1 MLDDGIILT
10 TSSSYVPAAQA
21 VQEVAPG
28 AAYVPDAHAVHG
40 VPASP
45 STSAYPAAQS
55 TQPRVE
61 ASVKEPG
68 AEYVPAKQLVH
79 GVDALLSS
87 SCVPAAHS
95 VHSSDPTDEKKPD
108 RHTSHDALPTL
119 SW

>member
-1 MLDDGIILT
+1 MRVVQKDLLFKHSFLGE
-10 TSSSYVPAAQA
+10 TSHSKTVSQPK
-21 VQEVAPG
+21 QEVAPG

-87 SCVPAAHS
+87 SFVPAAHCIHD
-95 VHSSDPTDEKKPD
+95 VAPTAE
-108 RHTSHDALPTL
+108 
-119 SW
+119 